1 MIALYNSYLA
11 MLKPFC
17 AEEEKE
23 EGQKQNIPPQ
33 QLSECFQRLSEA
45 VDNLDMDEMEAVI
58 EKMKEYHYEGE
69 QQEIFGRL
77 KEAVEEVDVEACVEL
92 MQKWPR

>member
-1 MIALYNSYLA
+1 
-11 MLKPFC
+11 
-17 AEEEKE
+17 
-23 EGQKQNIPPQ
+23 
-33 QLSECFQRLSEA
+33 
-45 VDNLDMDEMEAVI
+45 MDEMEAVI